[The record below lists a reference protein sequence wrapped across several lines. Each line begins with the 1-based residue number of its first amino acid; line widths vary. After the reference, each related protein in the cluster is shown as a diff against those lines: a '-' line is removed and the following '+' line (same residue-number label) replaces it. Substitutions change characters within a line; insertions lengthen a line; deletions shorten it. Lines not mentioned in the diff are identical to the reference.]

1 MAITIINSTKDF
13 APVYNKGIVTASST
27 NVAQPAFSFVFQL
40 YDGGTQISKQF
51 IAPDPV
57 YGYGVLDINKVL
69 ESYVS
74 TNFFGL
80 TDGIGTKDCD
90 NCYFDYEVRIGERY
104 EVAGVMTE
112 FLNLASETNTVIN
125 ASLLNADFINFDYQD
140 YLLNTVNK
148 KFLSSAPKRL
158 VTLNTQGYVNF
169 INIPAPTDFRV
180 ITYDS
185 SGGALRDVTF
195 DNLTTSTIGMCPI
208 APINL
213 NQVTLLTGGVQP
225 IIDATTVSYIVFAQ
239 NAGTV
244 SEQLQFELINCD
256 KVTLHFLNDLGGF
269 DLFVFNASEKT
280 NYKFEK
286 EYYKKDANVL
296 QSDGSIVFSQLDRE
310 WVNYF
315 VKQTPTMKLTS
326 DWISDEESVWLRQ
339 MFSSPEIYAQ
349 IGSTMIALKGISEL
363 GYDIKQFEYNDL
375 FNIECVIEFSSE
387 SYRQRF

>member
-40 YDGGTQISKQF
+40 YDGLTQISKQF
-51 IAPDPV
+51 IAPDPL

-90 NCYFDYEVRIGERY
+90 NCFFDYEVRIGERY

-125 ASLLNADFINFDYQD
+125 ASLLNADFINVDYQD

-169 INIPAPTDFRV
+169 INTPAPTDFRV
-180 ITYDS
+180 ITYDA

-195 DNLTTSTIGMCPI
+195 DNLTTSKIGMCPI

-225 IIDATTVSYIVFAQ
+225 IITAATVSYIVFAQ

-244 SEQLQFELINCD
+244 SEQLQFEMIDCE

-326 DWISDEESVWLRQ
+326 DWISDEESLWLRQ